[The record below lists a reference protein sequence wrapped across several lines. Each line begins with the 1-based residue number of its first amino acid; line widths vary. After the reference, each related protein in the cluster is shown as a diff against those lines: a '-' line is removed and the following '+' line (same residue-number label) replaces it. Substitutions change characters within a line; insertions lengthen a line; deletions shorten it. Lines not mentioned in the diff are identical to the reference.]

1 MHFFRRRG
9 GLEGFFPSPLASL
22 WSLASFPLPLRSVIL
37 CFGCFSDFSHNLNDD
52 FSMQVEN
59 SFLNENKG
67 CVLSITYVLFKDRLT
82 LSVDSHRPSLV
93 FAKTGRITSSE
104 R

>member
-67 CVLSITYVLFKDRLT
+67 CVLSITYVLFNVIMNRKII
-82 LSVDSHRPSLV
+82 SL
-93 FAKTGRITSSE
+93 KLES
-104 R
+104 

>member
-1 MHFFRRRG
+1 MSNCDLFIYFKLFGCIFFAG
-9 GLEGFFPSPLASL
+9 EGDWKGFSL
-22 WSLASFPLPLRSVIL
+22 LLWLLYGHWLLFPLPLRSVIL

-67 CVLSITYVLFKDRLT
+67 CVLSITYVLFNVILPH
-82 LSVDSHRPSLV
+82 LQ
-93 FAKTGRITSSE
+93 
-104 R
+104 